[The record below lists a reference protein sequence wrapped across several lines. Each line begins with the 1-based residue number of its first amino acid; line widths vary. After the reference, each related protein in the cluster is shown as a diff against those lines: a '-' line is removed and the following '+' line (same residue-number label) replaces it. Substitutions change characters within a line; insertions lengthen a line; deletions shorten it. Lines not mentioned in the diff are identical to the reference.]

1 MILMTVQ
8 GVSKSFGM
16 KSVLKD
22 ISLTLQQGARMGLI
36 GVNGSGKSTLFRL
49 IAGQMEPDEGTISL
63 MRGTRVGMLTQEA
76 DIQSDL
82 TVREELSRVFEPV
95 REMERRLR
103 ALEEE
108 MAQKHEDEA
117 ELDRLSREYARLTDR
132 FEDAGGY
139 EWPSRIQ
146 GVLAGLGFAKGRED
160 QPASVLSG
168 GEKTRLCLA
177 RLLLTQPDLLM
188 LDEPTNH
195 LDLSSIQWLEDTLK
209 KYRGTVLI
217 ISHDRYFMNSV
228 CDCMAEISMRRL
240 VQYEGNYDQF
250 TVKRQA
256 DIERQIREYKLQQAE
271 IARQQAIIQR
281 YRMYNREKSIRAAES
296 REKRLEKMERLE
308 RPVDEQHVRFSFEA
322 RRRTGDDVLKVHGL
336 AKGFEGRRLFE
347 NFDLHLR
354 AGDRVAIIGPNG
366 VGKSTLLNIIAR
378 KLKADAGEVEFGA
391 NVDLGYYEQ
400 HQTGLDPE
408 KDVLNELWDAFPRLD
423 LDRVRSVLALF
434 LFTGDDVYKK
444 ISMLS
449 GGEKGRVSLCKLM
462 LKRDN
467 LLLLDEPTNH
477 LDMDSR
483 EVLEGALE
491 DFDGTILTVS
501 HDRYFINRVADR
513 IIEMRPDGV
522 KEYLGNYDDY
532 LEKKRREEAG
542 LEDAAASGMTKTQL
556 DKQRRR
562 ERLLREGKKALEKQL
577 EAAEARIA
585 AAEKE
590 IQDLEARMADPEL
603 YQRPDEARETARR
616 HAELQAGM
624 DALYEEWE
632 ALSEAVERAVRGITE
647 DTPGKRHAPRA
658 FFPSRAKTAIPHPRL
673 RFRRSRCR

>member
-108 MAQKHEDEA
+108 MAQKHADEA

-322 RRRTGDDVLKVHGL
+322 RRRTGEDVLKVRGL
-336 AKGFEGRRLFE
+336 AKSFEGRSLFE

-556 DKQRRR
+556 DKQRRK

-585 AAEKE
+585 DAEKE

-632 ALSEAVERAVRGITE
+632 ALSEAVSER
-647 DTPGKRHAPRA
+647 
-658 FFPSRAKTAIPHPRL
+658 
-673 RFRRSRCR
+673 

>member
-49 IAGQMEPDEGTISL
+49 IAGQMEPDEGSISL

-296 REKRLEKMERLE
+296 REKRLEKMEKLE

-542 LEDAAASGMTKTQL
+542 LEEAAASGMTKTQL
-556 DKQRRR
+556 DKQRRK

-585 AAEKE
+585 DAEKE
-590 IQDLEARMADPEL
+590 IQDLETRMADPEL

-632 ALSEAVERAVRGITE
+632 ALSEAVSER
-647 DTPGKRHAPRA
+647 
-658 FFPSRAKTAIPHPRL
+658 
-673 RFRRSRCR
+673 

>member
-146 GVLAGLGFAKGRED
+146 GVLAGLGFARGRED

-556 DKQRRR
+556 DKQRRK

-585 AAEKE
+585 DAEKE
-590 IQDLEARMADPEL
+590 IQDLETRMADPEL

-632 ALSEAVERAVRGITE
+632 ALSEAVSER
-647 DTPGKRHAPRA
+647 
-658 FFPSRAKTAIPHPRL
+658 
-673 RFRRSRCR
+673 

>member
-556 DKQRRR
+556 DKQRRK

-632 ALSEAVERAVRGITE
+632 ALSEAVSER
-647 DTPGKRHAPRA
+647 
-658 FFPSRAKTAIPHPRL
+658 
-673 RFRRSRCR
+673 

>member
-49 IAGQMEPDEGTISL
+49 IAGQMEPDEGSISL

-108 MAQKHEDEA
+108 MAQKHADEA

-256 DIERQIREYKLQQAE
+256 DIERQLREYKLQQAE

-556 DKQRRR
+556 DKQRRK

-585 AAEKE
+585 DAEKE
-590 IQDLEARMADPEL
+590 IQDLETRLADPEL

-632 ALSEAVERAVRGITE
+632 ALSEAVSER
-647 DTPGKRHAPRA
+647 
-658 FFPSRAKTAIPHPRL
+658 
-673 RFRRSRCR
+673 

>member
-16 KSVLKD
+16 NCVLKD

-49 IAGQMEPDEGTISL
+49 IAGQMEPDEGNISL

-82 TVREELSRVFEPV
+82 TVREELSRVFAPV
-95 REMERRLR
+95 QEMERRLR

-108 MAQKHEDEA
+108 MAQNHEDEA
-117 ELDRLSREYARLTDR
+117 ALDRLSREYARLTDR

-195 LDLSSIQWLEDTLK
+195 LDLASIQWLEDTLK

-228 CDCMAEISMRRL
+228 CDCMAEISMRHL

-296 REKRLEKMERLE
+296 REKRLEKMEKLE
-308 RPVDEQHVRFSFEA
+308 KPINEQHVRFSFEA
-322 RRRTGDDVLKVHGL
+322 RRRSGDDVLKVHSL
-336 AKGFEGRRLFE
+336 SKSFEGRKLFE
-347 NFDLHLR
+347 NFELHLR

-378 KLKADAGEVEFGA
+378 KLRPDDGQVEFGA

-400 HQTGLDPE
+400 HQTGLNPE
-408 KDVLNELWDAFPRLD
+408 KDVLNELWDAFPRLE

-444 ISMLS
+444 IGMLS

-491 DFDGTILTVS
+491 DFDGTILAVS
-501 HDRYFINRVADR
+501 HDRYFINRVANR
-513 IIEMRPDGV
+513 VIEMRPDGV

-542 LEDAAASGMTKTQL
+542 MEDALAGGMTKTQL
-556 DKQRRR
+556 DKQRRK
-562 ERLLREGKKALEKQL
+562 ERLMRESKKALEKQL
-577 EAAEARIA
+577 EAAEKRIA
-585 AAEKE
+585 DAEEE
-590 IQDLEARMADPEL
+590 IANLEARMADPAL
-603 YQRPDEARETARR
+603 YQNPEEARQVAQR

-624 DALYEEWE
+624 DALYEDWE
-632 ALSEAVERAVRGITE
+632 ELSEIVGGSGGGSAAGQ
-647 DTPGKRHAPRA
+647 
-658 FFPSRAKTAIPHPRL
+658 S
-673 RFRRSRCR
+673 CRD

>member
-49 IAGQMEPDEGTISL
+49 IAGQMEPDEGSISL

-146 GVLAGLGFAKGRED
+146 GVLAGLGFARGRED

-296 REKRLEKMERLE
+296 REKRLEKMEKLE

-556 DKQRRR
+556 DKQRRK

-585 AAEKE
+585 NAEKE
-590 IQDLEARMADPEL
+590 IQDLETRMADPEL

-632 ALSEAVERAVRGITE
+632 ALSEAVSER
-647 DTPGKRHAPRA
+647 
-658 FFPSRAKTAIPHPRL
+658 
-673 RFRRSRCR
+673 

>member
-49 IAGQMEPDEGTISL
+49 IAGQMEPDEGSISL

-117 ELDRLSREYARLTDR
+117 ELSRLSREYARLTDR

-296 REKRLEKMERLE
+296 REKRLEKMEKLE

-322 RRRTGDDVLKVHGL
+322 RRRSGDDVLKVHGL

-542 LEDAAASGMTKTQL
+542 LEDAASSGMTKTQL
-556 DKQRRR
+556 DKQRRK

-590 IQDLEARMADPEL
+590 IQDLETRMADPEL
-603 YQRPDEARETARR
+603 YQHPDEARETARR

-632 ALSEAVERAVRGITE
+632 ALSEAVSER
-647 DTPGKRHAPRA
+647 
-658 FFPSRAKTAIPHPRL
+658 
-673 RFRRSRCR
+673 

>member
-16 KSVLKD
+16 NCVLKD
-22 ISLTLQQGARMGLI
+22 VSLTLRQGARMGLI

-49 IAGQMEPDEGTISL
+49 IAGQMEPDEGAISL

-95 REMERRLR
+95 RDMECRLR

-108 MAQKHEDEA
+108 MAQKHADAA

-146 GVLAGLGFAKGRED
+146 GVLSGLGFAKGRED

-195 LDLSSIQWLEDTLK
+195 LDLASIQWLEDTLK

-228 CDCMAEISMRRL
+228 CDCMAEISMRHL
-240 VQYEGNYDQF
+240 AQYEGNYDQF
-250 TVKRQA
+250 SLKRQA

-296 REKRLEKMERLE
+296 REKRLEKMEKLE
-308 RPVDEQHVRFSFEA
+308 KPVSEQHVRFSFEA
-322 RRRTGDDVLKVHGL
+322 RRRSGDDVLKARGL
-336 AKGFEGRRLFE
+336 AKSFEGRRLFE

-444 ISMLS
+444 VGMLS

-491 DFDGTILTVS
+491 DFDGTILAVS
-501 HDRYFINRVADR
+501 HDRYFINRVANR
-513 IIEMRPDGV
+513 VIEMRPDGV
-522 KEYLGNYDDY
+522 REYLGNYNDY

-542 LEDAAASGMTKTQL
+542 QENSDAAGMTKTQL
-556 DKQRRR
+556 DKQRRK
-562 ERLLREGKKALEKQL
+562 ERLLREGKKALEKQI

-585 AAEKE
+585 DAEKE
-590 IQDLEARMADPEL
+590 IQDLETRMADPEL

-632 ALSEAVERAVRGITE
+632 ALSEAVSER
-647 DTPGKRHAPRA
+647 
-658 FFPSRAKTAIPHPRL
+658 
-673 RFRRSRCR
+673 

>member
-8 GVSKSFGM
+8 NVSKSFGM
-16 KSVLKD
+16 NCVLKD

-36 GVNGSGKSTLFRL
+36 GVNGSGKSTLLRM
-49 IAGQMEPDEGTISL
+49 IAGQMEPDEGSIAL

-108 MAQKHEDEA
+108 MAQNHEDENA
-117 ELDRLSREYARLTDR
+117 LDRLSREYARLTDR
-132 FEDAGGY
+132 FEEAGGY

-146 GVLAGLGFAKGRED
+146 GVLAGLGFARGREE

-195 LDLSSIQWLEDTLK
+195 LDLASIQWLEDTLK

-228 CDCMAEISMRRL
+228 CDCMAEISMRHL

-250 TVKRQA
+250 TLRRQA

-296 REKRLEKMERLE
+296 REKRLEKMEKLE
-308 RPVDEQHVRFSFEA
+308 KPVNEQHVRFSFEA
-322 RRRTGDDVLKVHGL
+322 RRRSGDDVLKVRGL
-336 AKGFEGRRLFE
+336 SKSFEGRTLFE

-378 KLKADAGEVEFGA
+378 KLTADAGQVEFGA
-391 NVDLGYYEQ
+391 NVDLGYYQQ

-491 DFDGTILTVS
+491 DFDGTILAVS
-501 HDRYFINRVADR
+501 HDRYFINRVANR

-542 LEDAAASGMTKTQL
+542 MEDALAGGMTKTQL
-556 DKQRRR
+556 DKQRRK
-562 ERLLREGKKALEKQL
+562 ERLMRESKKALEKQL
-577 EAAEARIA
+577 EAAEKRVADAEAEIAR
-585 AAEKE
+585 
-590 IQDLEARMADPEL
+590 LEARMSDPAL
-603 YQRPDEARETARR
+603 YQNPEEARQVAQR

-624 DALYEEWE
+624 DALYEDWE
-632 ALSEAVERAVRGITE
+632 EISEAVSGQ
-647 DTPGKRHAPRA
+647 
-658 FFPSRAKTAIPHPRL
+658 S
-673 RFRRSRCR
+673 

>member
-108 MAQKHEDEA
+108 MAQKHADEA

-195 LDLSSIQWLEDTLK
+195 LDLASIQWLEDTLK

-322 RRRTGDDVLKVHGL
+322 RRRSGDDVLKVHGL

-556 DKQRRR
+556 DKQRRK

-590 IQDLEARMADPEL
+590 IQDLETRMADPEL

-632 ALSEAVERAVRGITE
+632 ALSEAVSER
-647 DTPGKRHAPRA
+647 
-658 FFPSRAKTAIPHPRL
+658 
-673 RFRRSRCR
+673 